1 MPSEQHDTGEIQ
13 IDLTDADATGQD
25 SNMTLSSQSNPLAQK
40 DLQLKED
47 PQVESKVDVKKAEK
61 SFAELRRQLTQASSV
76 HLSADGKSK
85 DPEKQSGH
93 AAFDLLEYLRPPSQN
108 QDANNV
114 RPKRLGVV
122 FESLEVIGAGGMKLP
137 IRTFPDAL
145 MGLFMAPVVA
155 VMMRLKSF
163 PPKKILHP
171 MSGFLK
177 PGEMCLVLGRPNSG
191 CSTFLKVIAN
201 QRVGFIGVEGDVTYG
216 GLPAEVMAK
225 QFKGEV
231 VYNPEDDIHLPTLS
245 VAQTLKFALST
256 KAPGRLLPDMN
267 KDTFIEKVM
276 DIFLQMLG
284 ISHTKNTSKDFFFSL
299 KLFWDLSA
307 NELRFLDSESL
318 VVGDAQVRGVSGGE
332 RKRVS
337 IAEMMATR
345 ACVLSWDNSTRGLDA
360 STALEYAKSLRILA
374 NIFSTT
380 IFVTLYQAGEGI
392 YEQFDK
398 VLLLN
403 EGQMAYF
410 GPAKEARPYLISLG
424 YKNLPRQTT
433 ADYLTGCTDPNERQF
448 QDGLDLDK
456 IPQSPEDMNSAY
468 LNSSIH
474 QRMEE
479 ERLEYKNYL
488 AQELRFQ
495 NDFKEA
501 VKQDQGRG
509 VRRKSPYTVNLIAQ
523 LQALIIRDIQLT
535 LQDRESL
542 AFEWATAIV
551 IAIVIGSVFLNQPL
565 TTAGAFTRGG
575 VIFMG
580 LLFNVFMSFS
590 ELPKQM
596 LGRPIMWRQ
605 TSFCFYRPGA
615 RALAGAIAEIPFSLS
630 KVFVFSLI
638 LYLMTNLNRNA
649 SAFFTYCLIVYVGY
663 YTLSCFFKLLGAIS
677 FSFDTASRLASS
689 LVILMTIYSGYMIP
703 RRSMKVWLIWLYYM
717 NPVNYAFSALMGN
730 EFGRI
735 SLACTGD
742 SIAPRGP
749 GYPAGLGANQ
759 ACTVL
764 GSRPGSLEVD
774 GEDYIRSNFR
784 YSKSHVWR
792 NFVIVCS
799 FAGLF
804 LILLFIAVEK
814 LALGSGSP
822 AINVFAKENEERK
835 QLNEKLQDRKQ
846 DFRSGKATQ
855 DLSGLI
861 QTRKPFTWEDLSYSV
876 SVPGGQRKLLTNIYG
891 YVKPGTLTALMGSSG
906 AGKTTLLDVLADRKT
921 TGVISGEICIAG
933 RKPGADFRR
942 GTAYCE
948 QQDVHEW
955 TATVREAMR
964 FSAYLRQPAEV
975 SIEDKNA
982 YVEEMIQLLE
992 LEDLADAMIGFP
1004 GFGLGV
1010 EARKRLT
1017 IGVELAAKPQLLL
1030 FLDEPT
1036 SGLDGQSAYNIVRFL
1051 RKLATAGQA
1060 ILCTIH
1066 QPNALLFENFDR
1078 LLLLKSGGRC
1088 VYFGDIGRDSQVIR
1102 SYFERNG
1109 AKCPE
1114 DGNPAEFML
1123 EAIGAG
1129 TSPQYGGTKDWADRW
1144 TESSEH
1150 VENMREIKRL
1160 KEESLI
1166 EHSHQGSS
1174 VKEMTYATSFPYQL
1188 RTVVARTNLSFY
1200 RNADYEVT
1208 RVFNH
1213 VAIALITGLTFL
1225 RVSNGVG
1232 DLQNRIF
1239 AAFQVVILIPLITAQ
1254 VEPTFIMAR
1263 DIYLRESS
1271 SKMYSPVAFG
1281 IAQFLAEMPY
1291 SLVCAVVFYI
1301 LWYFLVG
1308 LQSGSDRAGYAFL
1321 MVVALETYA
1330 VTLGQAIAAIS
1341 PSMFLAAKANP
1352 PVIVTLTIFCGVTVP
1367 KARLPAFWRVWLYE
1381 LNPITRFISGTIAN
1395 EMHNLPITCK
1405 TEEYTVFQPPGGQN
1419 CAQWAGSFVNSFGG
1433 YLLNG
1438 EATADCQY
1446 CQFSS
1451 GDEYL
1456 RINDMRFEDRWRD
1469 FGIFVVYIVFNLLV
1483 IVLGSRFLTHIYA
1496 KR

>member
-1 MPSEQHDTGEIQ
+1 MPLDQPDAGEIHLETP
-13 IDLTDADATGQD
+13 DVDATAQN
-25 SNMTLSSQSNPLAQK
+25 SNLTLSSHSSSIDTHNGRIELGGSQK
-40 DLQLKED
+40 DLRPDED
-47 PQVESKVDVKKAEK
+47 PPVESKVDVEQAEK
-61 SFAELRRQLTQASSV
+61 SFADLRRQLTQASSA
-76 HLSADGKSK
+76 HLSVQGKAK
-85 DPEKQSGH
+85 DLEKQAGH
-93 AAFDLLEYLRPPSQN
+93 VAFDLLEYLRPPSQT
-108 QDANNV
+108 QDGNSV
-114 RPKRLGVV
+114 HPKTLGVV
-122 FESLEVIGAGGMKLP
+122 FENLGVLGAGGMKLP

-163 PPKKILHP
+163 PPKQILHP

-191 CSTFLKVIAN
+191 CSTFLKAIAN
-201 QRVGFIGVEGDVTYG
+201 QRIGFIRVDGDVTYG
-216 GLPAEVMAK
+216 GLPAGVMAK

-231 VYNPEDDIHLPTLS
+231 VYNPEDDIHLPTLT

-256 KAPGRLLPDMN
+256 KAPARLLPHIS
-267 KDTFIEKVM
+267 KDAFIEKVM

-284 ISHTKNTSKDFFFSL
+284 ISHTKNTM
-299 KLFWDLSA
+299 
-307 NELRFLDSESL
+307 
-318 VVGDAQVRGVSGGE
+318 VGDAHVRGVSGGE

-374 NIFSTT
+374 NLFSAT

-403 EGQMAYF
+403 EGRMAYF
-410 GPAKEARPYLISLG
+410 GPAKEARPYLIGLG

-448 QDGLDLDK
+448 QDGIDTQK
-456 IPQSPEDMNSAY
+456 IPQSPEEMNLAY
-468 LNSSIH
+468 LSSSIY
-474 QRMEE
+474 QRIEQ
-479 ERLEYKNYL
+479 ERVDYKKYL
-488 AQELRFQ
+488 AQELRHQ

-501 VKQDQGRG
+501 VKQDQGKG
-509 VRRKSPYTVNLIAQ
+509 VRKKSPYTVNLITQ
-523 LQALIIRDIQLT
+523 LQALIVRDIQLT
-535 LQDRESL
+535 LQDRKSL
-542 AFEWATAIV
+542 VFEWATAILL
-551 IAIVIGSVFLNQPL
+551 AIVIGSVFLNQPM

-615 RALAGAIAEIPFSLS
+615 RALAGAIAEIPFSLP
-630 KVFVFSLI
+630 KVFVFSFI
-638 LYLMTNLNRNA
+638 LYLMTNLTRTA
-649 SAFFTYCLIVYVGY
+649 SAFFTYCLIVYMGY
-663 YTLSCFFKLLGAIS
+663 YTLSCFFKVLGAIS

-703 RRSMKVWLIWLYYM
+703 RRSMKDWLIWIYYM

-749 GYPAGLGANQ
+749 GYPAGIGANQ

-764 GSRPGSLEVD
+764 GSRPGSPIVI
-774 GEDYIRSNFR
+774 GEDYIRSNFS
-784 YSKSHVWR
+784 YSESHVWR
-792 NFVIVCS
+792 NFVIVCA
-799 FAGLF
+799 FAALF
-804 LILLFIAVEK
+804 LILLFIAVET

-822 AINVFAKENEERK
+822 AINVFAQENEERK
-835 QLNEKLQDRKQ
+835 KLNAKLQERKQ

-876 SVPGGQRKLLTNIYG
+876 SVPGGQKKLLTNIYG

-933 RKPGADFRR
+933 QKPGADFQR

-975 SIEDKNA
+975 SIEEKNK

-1078 LLLLKSGGRC
+1078 LLLLKKGGRC
-1088 VYFGDIGRDSQVIR
+1088 VYFGDIGRDSHVIR
-1102 SYFERNG
+1102 SYFEKNG

-1129 TSPQYGGTKDWADRW
+1129 TSAQHGGTKDWADRW
-1144 TESSEH
+1144 VESLEH
-1150 VENMREIKRL
+1150 AENMREIKRL
-1160 KEESLI
+1160 KEESLK
-1166 EHSHQGSS
+1166 EQTHQGPSL
-1174 VKEMTYATSFPYQL
+1174 KEMKYATSFAYQL
-1188 RTVVARTNLSFY
+1188 KTVVDRTNLSFY

-1225 RVSNGVG
+1225 RLSDGVG

-1271 SKMYSPVAFG
+1271 SKMYTPVAFG
-1281 IAQFLAEMPY
+1281 VAQFLAEMPY
-1291 SLVCAVVFYI
+1291 SLVCAIVFYI

-1308 LQSGSDRAGYAFL
+1308 FQSDSDRAGYAFL

-1330 VTLGQAIAAIS
+1330 VTLGQAIAALS
-1341 PSMFLAAKANP
+1341 PSMFIAAKANP
-1352 PVIVTLTIFCGVTVP
+1352 PVIVILTLFCGVTVP
-1367 KARLPAFWRVWLYE
+1367 KARLPGFWRVWLYE
-1381 LNPITRFISGTIAN
+1381 LNPITRFISGTISN
-1395 EMHNLPITCK
+1395 EMHDLPIICSS
-1405 TEEYTVFQPPGGQN
+1405 EEYTTFQPPSGQT
-1419 CAQWAGSFVNSFGG
+1419 CAQWAGPFVNSFGG
-1433 YLLNG
+1433 YLLDD
-1438 EATADCQY
+1438 TVRSDCKY
-1446 CQFSS
+1446 CQFSN
-1451 GDEYL
+1451 GNEYL

-1469 FGIFVVYIVFNLLV
+1469 FGIFVVYIAANLVV

>member
-25 SNMTLSSQSNPLAQK
+25 SNMTLSSQSNSISVGDGRIESDASQK

-216 GLPAEVMAK
+216 GLPADVMAK

-284 ISHTKNTSKDFFFSL
+284 ISHTKNTM
-299 KLFWDLSA
+299 
-307 NELRFLDSESL
+307 
-318 VVGDAQVRGVSGGE
+318 VGDAQVRGVSGGE

-337 IAEMMATR
+337 IAEMMATP
-345 ACVLSWDNSTRGLDA
+345 
-360 STALEYAKSLRILA
+360 

-410 GPAKEARPYLISLG
+410 GPAKEAH
-424 YKNLPRQTT
+424 
-433 ADYLTGCTDPNERQF
+433 YLTGCTDPNERQF

-630 KVFVFSLI
+630 K

-735 SLACTGD
+735 SLYVEFPFACYF
-742 SIAPRGP
+742 IHPRNDCVVPELAQVIRLHHVVQAIRRASVPTKRALYWGH
-749 GYPAGLGANQ
+749 GLEA
-759 ACTVL
+759 
-764 GSRPGSLEVD
+764 
-774 GEDYIRSNFR
+774 
-784 YSKSHVWR
+784 SKLMVKIT
-792 NFVIVCS
+792 FECS

-1004 GFGLGV
+1004 GFGLG
-1010 EARKRLT
+1010 
-1017 IGVELAAKPQLLL
+1017 LAAKPQLLL

-1352 PVIVTLTIFCGVTVP
+1352 P
-1367 KARLPAFWRVWLYE
+1367 
-1381 LNPITRFISGTIAN
+1381 
-1395 EMHNLPITCK
+1395 
-1405 TEEYTVFQPPGGQN
+1405 
-1419 CAQWAGSFVNSFGG
+1419 
-1433 YLLNG
+1433 
-1438 EATADCQY
+1438 
-1446 CQFSS
+1446 SS
-1451 GDEYL
+1451 
-1456 RINDMRFEDRWRD
+1456 
-1469 FGIFVVYIVFNLLV
+1469 
-1483 IVLGSRFLTHIYA
+1483 
-1496 KR
+1496 

>member
-1 MPSEQHDTGEIQ
+1 MPLTHHSAKESYPEISE
-13 IDLTDADATGQD
+13 ADVAGQ
-25 SNMTLSSQSNPLAQK
+25 NTALSSQSSSISIHGGRIL
-40 DLQLKED
+40 ED
-47 PQVESKVDVKKAEK
+47 PNDQNNRIDAHPQADSRVDVVIAEK
-61 SFAELRRQLTQASSV
+61 SFAELRRQLTKASSA
-76 HLSADGKSK
+76 HLSADGKEK
-85 DPEKQSGH
+85 DLEKQNGH
-93 AAFDLLEYLRPPSQN
+93 AAFDLLEHLRPHSHNEDPSSVY
-108 QDANNV
+108 A
-114 RPKRLGVV
+114 KRLGVV
-122 FESLEVIGAGGMKLP
+122 FENLGVLGVGGMRLP

-155 VMMRLKSF
+155 IMRRLKSF
-163 PPKKILHP
+163 PPKQILHP

-201 QRVGFIGVEGDVTYG
+201 QRVGFIRVDGDVVYG
-216 GLPAEVMAK
+216 GLPADLVAK

-231 VYNPEDDIHLPTLS
+231 VYNPEDDIHLPTLT
-245 VAQTLKFALST
+245 VAQTLKFALSN
-256 KAPGRLLPDMN
+256 KAPGRLLPMS
-267 KDTFIEKVM
+267 KDAFIEKVM

-284 ISHTKNTSKDFFFSL
+284 ISHTKNTM
-299 KLFWDLSA
+299 
-307 NELRFLDSESL
+307 
-318 VVGDAQVRGVSGGE
+318 VGNAEIRGVSGGE

-374 NIFSTT
+374 NIFSIT

-392 YEQFDK
+392 YEQFDN
-398 VLLLN
+398 VLLLD
-403 EGQMAYF
+403 EGRMAYF
-410 GPAKEARPYLISLG
+410 GPAKEARSYMISLG

-448 QDGLDLDK
+448 QDGIDVDK
-456 IPQSPEDMNSAY
+456 VPQSPEEMNLAY
-468 LNSSIH
+468 LKSNIH
-474 QRMEE
+474 QRMED
-479 ERLEYKNYL
+479 ERLKYKKCL
-488 AQELRFQ
+488 AEEMRPQ

-501 VKQDQGRG
+501 VKQEQGKG
-509 VRRKSPYTVNLIAQ
+509 VRKESPYTVSIISQ
-523 LQALIIRDIQLT
+523 LKALVIRDIQLT
-535 LQDRESL
+535 LQDRKSL
-542 AFEWATAIV
+542 VFEWATAIS
-551 IAIVIGSVFLNQPL
+551 ISIVLGSVFLNQPL

-615 RALAGAIAEIPFSLS
+615 LALAGAIAEVPFSLP
-630 KVFVFSLI
+630 KILVFSLI
-638 LYLMTNLNRNA
+638 LYFMTNLTRTA
-649 SAFFTYCLIVYVGY
+649 SAFFTYCLIVYMGY
-663 YTLSCFFKLLGAIS
+663 YTLSCFFKFLGAIS
-677 FSFDTASRLASS
+677 FSFDMASRLASS
-689 LVILMTIYSGYMIP
+689 SVILMTVYSGYMIP
-703 RRSMKVWLIWLYYM
+703 RRSMKDWLIWIYYI

-749 GYPAGLGANQ
+749 GFPANLGPNQ

-764 GSRPGSLEVD
+764 GSRPGDPNVL
-774 GEDYIRSNFR
+774 GEDYISRNFA
-784 YSKSHVWR
+784 YSQSYVWR
-792 NFVIVCS
+792 NFGIVCA
-799 FAGLF
+799 FAALF
-804 LILLFIAVEK
+804 LILLFIAVER

-835 QLNEKLQDRKQ
+835 QLNAKLLERKQ
-846 DFRSGKATQ
+846 DFRTGKATQ
-855 DLSGLI
+855 NLSSLI

-876 SVPGGQRKLLTNIYG
+876 SVPGGQKKLLTNIYG

-906 AGKTTLLDVLADRKT
+906 AGKTTLLDVLANRKT
-921 TGVISGEICIAG
+921 TGIISGEVCIAG
-933 RKPGADFRR
+933 RKPGADFQR

-964 FSAYLRQPAEV
+964 FSAYLRQPPDV
-975 SIEDKNA
+975 SIEEKNA

-1036 SGLDGQSAYNIVRFL
+1036 SGLDGQSAYNVVRFL

-1078 LLLLKSGGRC
+1078 LLLLKKGGRC
-1088 VYFGDIGRDSQVIR
+1088 VYFGEIGSDSHVIR
-1102 SYFERNG
+1102 SYFEKNG

-1129 TSPQYGGTKDWADRW
+1129 TSVQYGGQKDWADRW
-1144 TESSEH
+1144 VESLEH
-1150 VENMREIKRL
+1150 AENLREIKRL
-1160 KEESLI
+1160 KEQSLR
-1166 EHSHQGSS
+1166 ERSESHQGSS
-1174 VKEMTYATSFPYQL
+1174 SKEMKYATSFLYQL

-1213 VAIALITGLTFL
+1213 VAIALISGLTFL
-1225 RVSNGVG
+1225 RLSNGVG

-1263 DIYLRESS
+1263 NIYLRESS
-1271 SKMYSPVAFG
+1271 SKMYSPIAFG
-1281 IAQFLAEMPY
+1281 ISQFLAEMPY
-1291 SLVCAVVFYI
+1291 SLVCAIVFYV

-1308 LQSGSDRAGYAFL
+1308 FQEGSDRAGYTFL

-1330 VTLGQAIAAIS
+1330 VTLGQAIAALS
-1341 PSMFLAAKANP
+1341 PSMFIAAKANP
-1352 PVIVTLTIFCGVTVP
+1352 PVIVTLTLFCGVTVP
-1367 KARLPAFWRVWLYE
+1367 RARLPGFWRAWLYD

-1395 EMHNLPITCK
+1395 EMHDLPITCR
-1405 TEEYTVFQPPGGQN
+1405 TEEYTVFQPPNGQT
-1419 CAQWAGSFVNSFGG
+1419 CAEWAGSFVNSFGG
-1433 YLLNG
+1433 YLLNAA
-1438 EATADCQY
+1438 ATSDCQY
-1446 CQFSS
+1446 CQFST
-1451 GDEYL
+1451 GNEYL
-1456 RINDMRFEDRWRD
+1456 RENDMAFETRWRD
-1469 FGIFVVYIVFNLLV
+1469 FAIFVCYIVANLVV
-1483 IVLGSRFLTHIYA
+1483 IVLASRFLTHIFA